1 MYRISFENGKTY
13 IVKDN
18 GEIEEDNNK
27 RAVSPQVIIVTT
39 LTREKIEQYNNKGI
53 KIFECKESQDLCL
66 SKVLKILF
74 GKPKSCKFA

>member
-13 IVKDN
+13 IIKEN
-18 GEIEEDNNK
+18 GEIEEDENK
-27 RAVSPQVIIVTT
+27 NEENLQVIIVKT
-39 LTREKIEQYNNKGI
+39 LTREKMEQYRNKGV